1 MNQEKQTKILI
12 LTAIAVTLVAVFL
25 LFPEASHEFITVVSS
40 MNPQIIAEYLRSFGL
55 WAVAVSLFLNI
66 LQTLVAFMPSVFL
79 SGANAV
85 VFGLFWG
92 GIISW
97 SGEVIGAAISF
108 VFYRYLGRHKAAELI
123 QQPHPQ
129 LARFGIDLSRLDQW
143 ASHKGFTAVLIARLA
158 PFVPSGLVNLLAALS
173 AINFTSFIAATALGK
188 APSLILET
196 FIGHDLIFFS
206 ENKGRLALFL
216 GLVVLLYIG
225 ITLWSKKQTR
235 SKKS

>member
-1 MNQEKQTKILI
+1 MNKENRAKILV
-12 LTAIAVTLVAVFL
+12 LTGIVATLVIIY
-25 LFPEASHEFITVVSS
+25 LFFPQASYEFITVLAS
-40 MNPQIIAEYLRSFGL
+40 MNPVVIAEYLRSFGL
-55 WAVAVSLFLNI
+55 WAVVVSLFLNI

-79 SGANAV
+79 SGANAA

-108 VFYRYLGRHKAAELI
+108 FFYRYLGRHKMATLM

-143 ASHKGFTAVLIARLA
+143 ASRKGFIAILMARLA

-173 AINFTSFIAATALGK
+173 AVSFISFITATAIGK

-206 ENKGRLALFL
+206 ENKGRLALFV
-216 GLVVLLYIG
+216 GLVILLYLG
-225 ITLWSKKQTR
+225 IAMGSKRLKN
-235 SKKS
+235 